1 MTEPL
6 ASHVALNMK
15 HSGCRKQP
23 ERLFFRSHRKPKLS
37 ISKPFTKKVSL
48 NKKQLVRLTYRFNK
62 KDNRN
67 TFHYCLPG
75 FLAFG

>member
-1 MTEPL
+1 MTEPFAL
-6 ASHVALNMK
+6 HVALKMK

-23 ERLFFRSHRKPKLS
+23 EWLSTRSLLKLLLS
-37 ISKPFTKKVSL
+37 ILKLFTKKVSL
-48 NKKQLVRLTYRFNK
+48 NKKQLVRLTYKFSK